1 MTITVSDM
9 RSKLFTLDEVGAELG
24 RTEPLST
31 HNFTVGDAVRF
42 RLDDDWHYQINDLD
56 GTDPVNAYVQLGHGP
71 GTTEHRLTKD
81 AVLEATSICG
91 ISKTY
96 AARCPAPL
104 LTPQL
109 NYWFREGLAAKP
121 GHRDYQLLS
130 AGGNGAAITRSSI
143 VPFSNLRL
151 LDQAVTGIR
160 EHFGTGAEI
169 LADYKFS
176 HSLRRTHLRLIV
188 PDTSR
193 EITGTGTADDTW
205 CLGLQIKNSLTGES
219 RTSIDGYLFRWV
231 CTNGAI
237 DTHATSGAWTRR
249 GGGPEAMVYEWAR
262 EAVDEVLGGLEHS
275 LDAVQEMVTI
285 PIEGHVNDVLRDVFD
300 HYRVPLPERAR
311 VIEALIEAGGPLTM
325 YTLMAAITSVAN
337 DTSLDPAHIENL
349 LRMGG
354 DLPHAATSR
363 CDACQ
368 RLLPH

>member
-9 RSKLFTLDEVGAELG
+9 RAKLLTLDEVHDQLG
-24 RTEPLST
+24 RSEPLAT

-42 RLDDDWHYQINDLD
+42 TIDDDWHHQVPELD
-56 GTDPVNAYVQLGHGP
+56 GTDPVKATVELGHGP
-71 GTTEHRLTKD
+71 GRVEHRLTKD
-81 AVLEATSICG
+81 ALLEATSVCG

-96 AARCPAPL
+96 AARCPGPL
-104 LTPQL
+104 LQPHL
-109 NYWFREGLAAKP
+109 NYWFREGLATKA

-151 LDQAVTGIR
+151 LDEAVDGIR
-160 EHFGTGAEI
+160 KHFGAGTEI
-169 LADYKFS
+169 LADYKFT

-188 PDTSR
+188 PATNR
-193 EITGTGTADDTW
+193 EITGTGTDDDTW
-205 CLGLQIKNSLTGES
+205 CLGLQLKNSLTGEL

-249 GGGPEAMVYEWAR
+249 GQGAEDEVYEWAR
-262 EAVDEVLGGLEHS
+262 SAVDEVLGGLEGS

-285 PIEGHVNDVLRDVFD
+285 PIEGHVNDVLRDVFEY
-300 HYRVPLPERAR
+300 YRVPLPERAR
-311 VIEALIEAGGPLTM
+311 IIEALIEAGGPITM
-325 YTLMAAITSVAN
+325 YTVMAAITQVAN
-337 DTSLDPAHIENL
+337 DTSMDPAHVENL

>member
-1 MTITVSDM
+1 MTITVADM
-9 RSKLFTLDEVGAELG
+9 RSKLLTLDEVHTALS
-24 RTEPLST
+24 RTEPLAT
-31 HNFTVGDAVRF
+31 YNFTVGDSVRF
-42 RLDDDWHYQINDLD
+42 KLDDGWYERLNELD
-56 GTDPVNAYVQLGHGP
+56 GTDPVNAYVQLGRGP
-71 GTTEHRLTKD
+71 GVTEHRLTKD
-81 AVLEATSICG
+81 AILEATSVCG

-104 LTPQL
+104 LEPHL
-109 NYWFREGLAAKP
+109 NYWFREGLATKP

-151 LDQAVTGIR
+151 LEEALAGIR
-160 EHFGTGAEI
+160 AHHGPNTEI
-169 LADYKFS
+169 LADYKFN

-188 PDTSR
+188 PGTVRD
-193 EITGTGTADDTW
+193 ITGVGDQDHPW
-205 CLGLQIKNSLTGES
+205 CLGLQVKNSLTGES
-219 RTSIDGYLFRWV
+219 RTSIDGYLFSFT

-249 GGGPEAMVYEWAR
+249 GGGTEDQVYDWAR
-262 EAVDEVLGGLEHS
+262 HAVDEVLGGLEGS
-275 LDAVQEMVTI
+275 LDAVQDMVTI
-285 PIEGHVNDVLRDVFD
+285 PIEGHANDVLRDVFE

-311 VIEALIEAGGPLTM
+311 IIEALIEAGGPLTM
-325 YTLMAAITSVAN
+325 YTVMAAITAVAN
-337 DTSLDPAHIENL
+337 DASLDPAHVENL